1 MANQDISVKDIV
13 VLEYDS
19 NCRVL
24 VLVLVL
30 VRLVMKP
37 IYM

>member
-24 VLVLVL
+24 VLVLV
-30 VRLVMKP
+30 RLVMKP

>member
-1 MANQDISVKDIV
+1 MASQDISVKDIV

-24 VLVLVL
+24 VLVLVH
-30 VRLVMKP
+30 LVMKP